1 MEYTMMSCQWDEQC
15 DFPIMAKD
23 CKSYCHVY
31 IYNDDPTTAYMGD
44 LYVDE
49 SVRQQ
54 GRATELLRY
63 VENFAEKKGCDRL
76 MLRVIYSKLW
86 LVGWYERKGFEIYSG
101 DDNEPEYVWY
111 KKKIILK
118 N

>member
-49 SVRQQ
+49 SIRKQ
-54 GRATELLRY
+54 GRATELKQIFTVDGSQSDQVGEFAGLE
-63 VENFAEKKGCDRL
+63 ENDVA
-76 MLRVIYSKLW
+76 
-86 LVGWYERKGFEIYSG
+86 
-101 DDNEPEYVWY
+101 
-111 KKKIILK
+111 
-118 N
+118 